1 MFDEYLQSGRCYTL
15 EGHEGAYNLYE
26 EEKFKE
32 IILTKLD
39 DIISRLD
46 TIIANQEELANEII
60 RSRNEANRIATTIEN
75 SLQTIENNEI
85 TRRYYEEITA
95 RNTSY
100 LAWTA
105 YKFNYKI

>member
-39 DIISRLD
+39 DRCV
-46 TIIANQEELANEII
+46 
-60 RSRNEANRIATTIEN
+60 
-75 SLQTIENNEI
+75 
-85 TRRYYEEITA
+85 
-95 RNTSY
+95 
-100 LAWTA
+100 
-105 YKFNYKI
+105 